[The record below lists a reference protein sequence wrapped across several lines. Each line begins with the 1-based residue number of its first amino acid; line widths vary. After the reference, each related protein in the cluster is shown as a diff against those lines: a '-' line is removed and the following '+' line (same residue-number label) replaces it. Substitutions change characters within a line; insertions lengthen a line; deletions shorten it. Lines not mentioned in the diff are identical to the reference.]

1 MNKLTDIKIKKL
13 RATGKVRKL
22 SDGLGLSLHISAIG
36 TKTWIYRYQE
46 FDKSKKSNYKEQVYT
61 IGTYP
66 LVSLTDA
73 RAEHTLL
80 RAKVKNGINIQQEKK
95 VDNYKVKKN
104 KVNFES
110 VAEEW
115 FLIWKKNKAHGT
127 VNACRGY
134 LNNIMYPLLKKI
146 DLQKIEYPFVK
157 KYFVKVWNNKSESAK
172 KSAQYL
178 SQIMDY
184 AVDNGI
190 ITNNP
195 LTRLNK
201 ALPKQDVKHLEAIL
215 DPVEYGEFIYS
226 MDSVPNISGYC
237 IRLLIH
243 IAIREGAMLNM
254 KWSNVDW
261 KKKQLEYFDTK
272 RKNDHIVPLSK
283 QAIEILKEVK
293 KFTGNKK
300 YIFASYSKS
309 GHLDPNS
316 LMKQIR
322 LRGYGRDKVTIHGFR
337 SSFMTICEEEEIE
350 TNVAITEMAVNH
362 AVKGALGDT
371 YRRGTFLKQRKKLMQ
386 DWSDYIDDMRRHHIK
401 NNVLKSV

>member
-1 MNKLTDIKIKKL
+1 MGKLTDIKVKKL
-13 RATGKVRKL
+13 RATGKVRKV

-46 FDKSKKSNYKEQVYT
+46 FDKTKTSNYKEQVYT

-66 LVSLTDA
+66 LVSLSDA

-80 RAKVKNGINIQQEKK
+80 RAKVKKGINIQQEKK
-95 VDNYKVKKN
+95 VEKYKVKKN
-104 KVNFES
+104 KVNFETI
-110 VAEEW
+110 AEEW
-115 FLIWKKNKAHGT
+115 FLIWSKGKAHGT

-184 AVDNGI
+184 AVDNGF

-350 TNVAITEMAVNH
+350 TNVAILEMAVNH

-371 YRRGTFLKQRKKLMQ
+371 YRRGTFLKQRKTLMQ
-386 DWSDYIDDMRRHHIK
+386 NWSDYIDDMRRHHIK
-401 NNVLKSV
+401 NNVLKTV

>member
-1 MNKLTDIKIKKL
+1 MGKLTDIKVKKL
-13 RATGKVRKL
+13 RATGKVRKV

-46 FDKSKKSNYKEQVYT
+46 FDKTKTSNYKEQVYT

-66 LVSLTDA
+66 LVSLSDA

-80 RAKVKNGINIQQEKK
+80 RAKVKKGINIQQEKK
-95 VDNYKVKKN
+95 VEKYKVKKN
-104 KVNFES
+104 KVNFETI
-110 VAEEW
+110 AEEW
-115 FLIWKKNKAHGT
+115 FLIWSKGKAHGT

-134 LNNIMYPLLKKI
+134 LNNIMYPLLRKH

-157 KYFVKVWNNKSESAK
+157 KYFVKVWNDKTETAK

-190 ITNNP
+190 IVSNP

-237 IRLLIH
+237 IRLVIH
-243 IAIREGAMLNM
+243 IAIREGAMLEM

-272 RKNDHIVPLSK
+272 RKVDHVVPLSR

-293 KFTGNKK
+293 KFTGKKK
-300 YIFASYSKS
+300 YIFASYSNS

-322 LRGYGRDKVTIHGFR
+322 QRGWGRDKVTIHGFR

-350 TNVAITEMAVNH
+350 TNVAILEMAVNH

-371 YRRGTFLKQRKKLMQ
+371 YRRGTFLKQRKTLMQ
-386 DWSDYIDDMRRHHIK
+386 NWSDYIDDMRRHHIK
-401 NNVLKSV
+401 NNVLKTV

>member
-215 DPVEYGEFIYS
+215 DPVEYGQFIYS

>member
-1 MNKLTDIKIKKL
+1 MGKLTDIKVKKL
-13 RATGKVRKL
+13 RATGKVRKV

-46 FDKSKKSNYKEQVYT
+46 FDKTKTSNYKEQVYT

-66 LVSLTDA
+66 LVSLSDA

-80 RAKVKNGINIQQEKK
+80 RAKVKKGINIQQEKK
-95 VDNYKVKKN
+95 VEKYKVKKN
-104 KVNFES
+104 KVNFETI
-110 VAEEW
+110 AEEW
-115 FLIWKKNKAHGT
+115 FLIWSKGKAHGT

-134 LNNIMYPLLKKI
+134 LNNIMYPLLRKH

-157 KYFVKVWNNKSESAK
+157 KYFVKVWNDKTETAK

-190 ITNNP
+190 IVSNP

-243 IAIREGAMLNM
+243 IAIREGAMLEM

-272 RKNDHIVPLSK
+272 RKVDHVVPLSR

-293 KFTGNKK
+293 KFTGKKK
-300 YIFASYSKS
+300 YIFASYSNS

-322 LRGYGRDKVTIHGFR
+322 QRGWGRDKVTIHGFR
-337 SSFMTICEEEEIE
+337 SSFLTICEEEEIE
-350 TNVAITEMAVNH
+350 TNVAILEMAVNH

-371 YRRGTFLKQRKKLMQ
+371 YRRGTFLKQRKTLMQ
-386 DWSDYIDDMRRHHIK
+386 NWSDYIDDMRRHHIK
-401 NNVLKSV
+401 NNVLKTV

>member
-1 MNKLTDIKIKKL
+1 MGKLTDIKVKKL
-13 RATGKVRKL
+13 RATGKVRKV

-46 FDKSKKSNYKEQVYT
+46 FDKTKTSNYKEQVYT

-66 LVSLTDA
+66 LVSLSDA

-80 RAKVKNGINIQQEKK
+80 RAKVKKGINIQQEKK
-95 VDNYKVKKN
+95 VEKYKVKKN
-104 KVNFES
+104 KVNFETI
-110 VAEEW
+110 AEEW
-115 FLIWKKNKAHGT
+115 FLIWSKGKAHGT

-134 LNNIMYPLLKKI
+134 LNNIMYPLLRKH

-157 KYFVKVWNNKSESAK
+157 KYFVQVCNEKTETAK

-190 ITNNP
+190 IVSNP

-243 IAIREGAMLNM
+243 IAIREGAMLEM

-272 RKNDHIVPLSK
+272 RKVDHVVPLSR

-293 KFTGNKK
+293 KFTGKKK
-300 YIFASYSKS
+300 YIFASYSNS

-322 LRGYGRDKVTIHGFR
+322 QRGWGRDKVTIHGFR

-350 TNVAITEMAVNH
+350 TNVAILEMAVNH

-371 YRRGTFLKQRKKLMQ
+371 YRRGTFLKQRKTLMQ
-386 DWSDYIDDMRRHHIK
+386 NWSDYIDDMRRHHIK
-401 NNVLKSV
+401 NNVLKTV

>member
-1 MNKLTDIKIKKL
+1 MGKLTDIKVKKL
-13 RATGKVRKL
+13 RATGKVRKV

-46 FDKSKKSNYKEQVYT
+46 FDKTKTSNYKEQVYT

-66 LVSLTDA
+66 LVSLSDA

-80 RAKVKNGINIQQEKK
+80 RAKVKKGINIQQEKK
-95 VDNYKVKKN
+95 VEKYKVKKN
-104 KVNFES
+104 KVNFETI
-110 VAEEW
+110 AEEW
-115 FLIWKKNKAHGT
+115 FLIWSKGKAHGT

-134 LNNIMYPLLKKI
+134 LNNIMYPLLKKM

-157 KYFVKVWNNKSESAK
+157 KYFVKVWNDKTETAK

-190 ITNNP
+190 IVSNP

-243 IAIREGAMLNM
+243 IAIREGAMLEM

-272 RKNDHIVPLSK
+272 RKVDHVVPLSR

-293 KFTGNKK
+293 KFTGKKK
-300 YIFASYSKS
+300 YIFASYSNS

-322 LRGYGRDKVTIHGFR
+322 QRGWGRDKVTIHGFR

-350 TNVAITEMAVNH
+350 TNVAILEMAVNH

-371 YRRGTFLKQRKKLMQ
+371 YRRGTFLKQRKTLMQ
-386 DWSDYIDDMRRHHIK
+386 NWSDYIDDMRRHHIK
-401 NNVLKSV
+401 NNVLKTV

>member
-1 MNKLTDIKIKKL
+1 MGNLTDIKIKKL
-13 RATGKVRKL
+13 KKKAKQYRN
-22 SDGLGLSLHISAIG
+22 SDGLGLYLTVLPSG
-36 TKTWIYRYQE
+36 TKTWQYRYQE
-46 FDKSKKSNYKEQVYT
+46 FDKTKKSNYREQVYS

-66 LVSLTDA
+66 LVSLNEA
-73 RAEHTLL
+73 RTIHAGL
-80 RAKVKNGINIQQEKK
+80 RAKVKSGISIQQEKK

-157 KYFVKVWNNKSESAK
+157 KYFVKVWNDKSESAK

-215 DPVEYGEFIYS
+215 DPEEYGEFIYS

-283 QAIEILKEVK
+283 QAIEILNEVK

-322 LRGYGRDKVTIHGFR
+322 QRGYGRDKVTIHGFR

-386 DWSDYIDDMRRHHIK
+386 DWSDFVDDMKRNYIK
-401 NNVLKSV
+401 ESIIKTI

>member
-1 MNKLTDIKIKKL
+1 MGKLTDIKVKKL
-13 RATGKVRKL
+13 RATGKVRKV

-46 FDKSKKSNYKEQVYT
+46 FDKTKTSNYKEQVYT

-66 LVSLTDA
+66 LVSLSDA

-80 RAKVKNGINIQQEKK
+80 RAKVKKGINIQQEKK
-95 VDNYKVKKN
+95 VEKYKVKKN
-104 KVNFES
+104 KVNFETI
-110 VAEEW
+110 AEEW
-115 FLIWKKNKAHGT
+115 FLIWSKGKAHGT

-134 LNNIMYPLLKKI
+134 LNNIMYPLLRKH

-157 KYFVKVWNNKSESAK
+157 KYFVKVWNDKTETAK

-190 ITNNP
+190 IVSNP

-243 IAIREGAMLNM
+243 IAIREGAMLEM

-272 RKNDHIVPLSK
+272 RKVDHVVPLSR

-293 KFTGNKK
+293 KFTGKKK
-300 YIFASYSKS
+300 YIFASYSNS

-322 LRGYGRDKVTIHGFR
+322 QRGWGRDKVTIHGFR

-350 TNVAITEMAVNH
+350 TNVAILEMAVNH
-362 AVKGALGDT
+362 AEK
-371 YRRGTFLKQRKKLMQ
+371 
-386 DWSDYIDDMRRHHIK
+386 
-401 NNVLKSV
+401 VL

>member
-1 MNKLTDIKIKKL
+1 MGKLTDIKVKKL
-13 RATGKVRKL
+13 RATGKVRKV

-46 FDKSKKSNYKEQVYT
+46 FDKTKTSNYKEQVYT

-66 LVSLTDA
+66 LVSLSDA

-80 RAKVKNGINIQQEKK
+80 RAKVKKGINIQQEKK
-95 VDNYKVKKN
+95 VEKYKVKKN
-104 KVNFES
+104 KVNFETI
-110 VAEEW
+110 AEEW
-115 FLIWKKNKAHGT
+115 FLIWSKGKAHGT

-134 LNNIMYPLLKKI
+134 LNNIMYPLLRKY

-157 KYFVKVWNNKSESAK
+157 KYFVKVWNDKTETAK

-190 ITNNP
+190 IVSNP

-243 IAIREGAMLNM
+243 IAIREGAMLEM

-272 RKNDHIVPLSK
+272 RKVDHVVPLSR

-293 KFTGNKK
+293 KFTGKKK
-300 YIFASYSKS
+300 YIFASYSNS

-322 LRGYGRDKVTIHGFR
+322 QRGWGRDKVTIHGFR

-350 TNVAITEMAVNH
+350 TNVAILEMAVNH

-371 YRRGTFLKQRKKLMQ
+371 YRRGTFLKQRKTLMQ
-386 DWSDYIDDMRRHHIK
+386 NWSDYIDDMRRHHIK
-401 NNVLKSV
+401 NNVLKTV

>member
-1 MNKLTDIKIKKL
+1 MGKLTDIKVKKL
-13 RATGKVRKL
+13 RATGKVRKV

-46 FDKSKKSNYKEQVYT
+46 FDKTKTSNYKEQVYT

-66 LVSLTDA
+66 LVSLSDA

-80 RAKVKNGINIQQEKK
+80 RAKVKKGINIQQEKK
-95 VDNYKVKKN
+95 VEKYKVKKN
-104 KVNFES
+104 KVNFETI
-110 VAEEW
+110 AEEW
-115 FLIWKKNKAHGT
+115 FLIWSKGKAHGT

-134 LNNIMYPLLKKI
+134 LNNIMYPLLRKH

-157 KYFVKVWNNKSESAK
+157 KYFVKVWNDKTETAK

-190 ITNNP
+190 IVSNL

-243 IAIREGAMLNM
+243 IAIREGAMLEM

-272 RKNDHIVPLSK
+272 RKVDHVVPLSR

-293 KFTGNKK
+293 KFTGKKK
-300 YIFASYSKS
+300 YIFASYSNS

-322 LRGYGRDKVTIHGFR
+322 QRGWGRDKVTIHGFR

-350 TNVAITEMAVNH
+350 TNVAILEMAVNH

-371 YRRGTFLKQRKKLMQ
+371 YRRGTFLKQRKTLMQ
-386 DWSDYIDDMRRHHIK
+386 NWSDYIDDMRRHHIK
-401 NNVLKSV
+401 NNVLKTV

>member
-1 MNKLTDIKIKKL
+1 MGKLTDIKVKKL
-13 RATGKVRKL
+13 RATGKVRKV

-46 FDKSKKSNYKEQVYT
+46 FDKTKTSNYKEQVYT

-66 LVSLTDA
+66 IVSLSDA

-80 RAKVKNGINIQQEKK
+80 RAKVKKGINIQQEKK
-95 VDNYKVKKN
+95 VEKYKVKKN
-104 KVNFES
+104 KVNFETI
-110 VAEEW
+110 AEEW
-115 FLIWKKNKAHGT
+115 FLIWSKGKAHGT

-134 LNNIMYPLLKKI
+134 LNNIMYPLLRKH

-157 KYFVKVWNNKSESAK
+157 KYFVKVWNDKTETAK

-190 ITNNP
+190 IVSNP

-243 IAIREGAMLNM
+243 IAIREGAMLEM

-272 RKNDHIVPLSK
+272 RKVDHVVPLSR

-293 KFTGNKK
+293 KFTGKKK
-300 YIFASYSKS
+300 YIFASYSNS

-322 LRGYGRDKVTIHGFR
+322 QRGWGRDKVTIHGFR

-350 TNVAITEMAVNH
+350 TNVAILEMAVNH

-371 YRRGTFLKQRKKLMQ
+371 YRRVTFLKQRKTLMQ
-386 DWSDYIDDMRRHHIK
+386 NWSDYIDDMRRHHIK
-401 NNVLKSV
+401 NNVLKTV

>member
-1 MNKLTDIKIKKL
+1 MGKLTDIKVKKL

-46 FDKSKKSNYKEQVYT
+46 FDKTKTSNYKEQVYT

-66 LVSLTDA
+66 LVSLSDA

-80 RAKVKNGINIQQEKK
+80 RAKVKKGINIQQEKK
-95 VDNYKVKKN
+95 VEKYKVKKN
-104 KVNFES
+104 KVNFETI
-110 VAEEW
+110 AEEW
-115 FLIWKKNKAHGT
+115 FLIWSKGKAHGT

-134 LNNIMYPLLKKI
+134 LNNIMYPLLRKY

-157 KYFVKVWNNKSESAK
+157 KYFMKVWNEKSETAK

-184 AVDNGI
+184 AVDNGVI
-190 ITNNP
+190 VSNP

-215 DPVEYGEFIYS
+215 DPTEYGEFIYS

-243 IAIREGAMLNM
+243 IAIREGAMLEM

-272 RKNDHIVPLSK
+272 RKNDHIVPLSR
-283 QAIEILKEVK
+283 QAIEILKKIK
-293 KFTGNKK
+293 KFTGHNK

-322 LRGYGRDKVTIHGFR
+322 QRGWSRDKVKIHGFR

-350 TNVAITEMAVNH
+350 TNVAILEMAVNH

-371 YRRGTFLKQRKKLMQ
+371 YRRGTFLKQRTTLMQ
-386 DWSDYIDDMRRHHIK
+386 KWSDFIDIMRQNYIRESVIK
-401 NNVLKSV
+401 KI

>member
-157 KYFVKVWNNKSESAK
+157 KYFMKVWNEKSETAK

-184 AVDNGI
+184 AVDNAI
-190 ITNNP
+190 IVSNP

-215 DPVEYGEFIYS
+215 DPIKYGEFIYS
-226 MDSVPNISGYC
+226 MDKVENLSGYC

-243 IAIREGAMLNM
+243 IAIREGAMLEM

-293 KFTGNKK
+293 KFTGDRK

-322 LRGYGRDKVTIHGFR
+322 QRGWGRDKVTIHGFR

-350 TNVAITEMAVNH
+350 TNVAILEMAVNH

-371 YRRGTFLKQRKKLMQ
+371 YRRGTFLKQRAVLMQ
-386 DWSDYIDDMRRHHIK
+386 KWSDFVDDMKRKHIK
-401 NNVLKSV
+401 DKVIKSI

>member
-1 MNKLTDIKIKKL
+1 MGKLTDIKVKKL
-13 RATGKVRKL
+13 RATGKVRKV

-46 FDKSKKSNYKEQVYT
+46 FDKTKTSNYKEQVYT

-66 LVSLTDA
+66 LVSLSDA

-80 RAKVKNGINIQQEKK
+80 RAKVKKGINIQQEKK
-95 VDNYKVKKN
+95 VEKYKVKKN
-104 KVNFES
+104 KVNFETI
-110 VAEEW
+110 AEEW
-115 FLIWKKNKAHGT
+115 FLIWSKGKAHGT

-134 LNNIMYPLLKKI
+134 LNNIMYPLLRKH

-157 KYFVKVWNNKSESAK
+157 KYFVKVWNDKTETAK

-190 ITNNP
+190 IVSNP

-243 IAIREGAMLNM
+243 IAIREGAMLEM

-272 RKNDHIVPLSK
+272 RKVDHVVPLSR

-293 KFTGNKK
+293 KFTGKKK
-300 YIFASYSKS
+300 YIFASYSNS

-322 LRGYGRDKVTIHGFR
+322 QRGWGRDKVTIHGFR

-350 TNVAITEMAVNH
+350 TNVAILEMAVNH

>member
-1 MNKLTDIKIKKL
+1 MGNLTDIKIKKL
-13 RATGKVRKL
+13 RKKAKQYRNP
-22 SDGLGLSLHISAIG
+22 DGLGLFLTVLPSG
-36 TKTWIYRYQE
+36 TKTWQYRYTE
-46 FDKSKKSNYKEQVYT
+46 FDKTKASNYREQIYS

-66 LVSLTDA
+66 LISLSEA
-73 RAEHTLL
+73 RTIHASL
-80 RAKVKNGINIQQEKK
+80 RAKVKSGVNIQQEKK
-95 VDNYKVKKN
+95 VEKYKTKKS
-104 KVNFES
+104 KVNFETI
-110 VAEEW
+110 AEEW
-115 FLIWKKNKAHGT
+115 FSIWSKGKAHGT

-134 LNNIMYPLLKKI
+134 INNVMYPLLKKQ
-146 DLQKIEYPFVK
+146 DVSNIEYPFVK
-157 KYFVKVWNNKSESAK
+157 NYFVKVWNEKTETAK

-190 ITNNP
+190 IVSNP

-243 IAIREGAMLNM
+243 IAIREGAMLEM

-272 RKNDHIVPLSK
+272 RKVDHVVPLSR

-293 KFTGNKK
+293 KFTGKKK
-300 YIFASYSKS
+300 YIFASYSNS

-322 LRGYGRDKVTIHGFR
+322 QRGWGRDKVTIHGFR

-350 TNVAITEMAVNH
+350 TNVAILEMAVNH

-371 YRRGTFLKQRKKLMQ
+371 YRRGTFLKQRKTLMQ
-386 DWSDYIDDMRRHHIK
+386 NWSDYIDDMRRHHIK
-401 NNVLKSV
+401 HNVLKTV

>member
-1 MNKLTDIKIKKL
+1 MGKLTDIKVKKL
-13 RATGKVRKL
+13 RATGKVRKV

-46 FDKSKKSNYKEQVYT
+46 FDKTKTSNYKEQVYT

-66 LVSLTDA
+66 LVSLSDA

>member
-1 MNKLTDIKIKKL
+1 MGNLTDIKVKKL
-13 RATGKVRKL
+13 KATGKVRKV

-46 FDKSKKSNYKEQVYT
+46 FDKTKTSNYKEQVYT

-66 LVSLTDA
+66 LVSLSDA

-80 RAKVKNGINIQQEKK
+80 RAKVKKGINIQQEKK
-95 VDNYKVKKN
+95 VEKYKVKKN
-104 KVNFES
+104 KVNFETI
-110 VAEEW
+110 AEEW
-115 FLIWKKNKAHGT
+115 FLIWSKGKAHGT

-134 LNNIMYPLLKKI
+134 LNNIMYPLLRKH

-157 KYFVKVWNNKSESAK
+157 KYFVKVWNDKTETAK

-190 ITNNP
+190 IVSNP

-243 IAIREGAMLNM
+243 IAIREGAMLEM

-272 RKNDHIVPLSK
+272 RKVDHVVPLSR

-293 KFTGNKK
+293 KFTGKKK
-300 YIFASYSKS
+300 YIFASYSNS

-322 LRGYGRDKVTIHGFR
+322 QRGWGRDKVTIHGFR

-350 TNVAITEMAVNH
+350 TNVAILEMAVNH

-371 YRRGTFLKQRKKLMQ
+371 YRRGTFLKQRKTLMQ
-386 DWSDYIDDMRRHHIK
+386 NWSDYIDDMRRHHIK
-401 NNVLKSV
+401 NNVLKTV

>member
-1 MNKLTDIKIKKL
+1 
-13 RATGKVRKL
+13 
-22 SDGLGLSLHISAIG
+22 
-36 TKTWIYRYQE
+36 
-46 FDKSKKSNYKEQVYT
+46 
-61 IGTYP
+61 
-66 LVSLTDA
+66 
-73 RAEHTLL
+73 LL
-80 RAKVKNGINIQQEKK
+80 RAKVKKGINIQQEKK
-95 VDNYKVKKN
+95 VEKYKVKKN
-104 KVNFES
+104 KVNFETI
-110 VAEEW
+110 AEEW
-115 FLIWKKNKAHGT
+115 FLIWSKGKAHGT

-134 LNNIMYPLLKKI
+134 LNNIMYPLLRKH

-157 KYFVKVWNNKSESAK
+157 KYFVKVWNDKTETAK

-190 ITNNP
+190 IVSNP

-243 IAIREGAMLNM
+243 IAIREGAMLEM

-272 RKNDHIVPLSK
+272 RKVDHVVPLSR

-293 KFTGNKK
+293 KFTGKKK
-300 YIFASYSKS
+300 YIFASYSNS

-322 LRGYGRDKVTIHGFR
+322 QRGWGRDKVTIHGFR

-350 TNVAITEMAVNH
+350 TNVAILEMAVNH

-371 YRRGTFLKQRKKLMQ
+371 YRRGTFLKQRKTLMQ
-386 DWSDYIDDMRRHHIK
+386 NWSDYIDDMRRHHIK
-401 NNVLKSV
+401 NNVLKTV

>member
-1 MNKLTDIKIKKL
+1 MGKLTDIKVKKL
-13 RATGKVRKL
+13 RATGKVRKV

-46 FDKSKKSNYKEQVYT
+46 FDKTKTSNYKEQVYT

-66 LVSLTDA
+66 LVSLSDA

-80 RAKVKNGINIQQEKK
+80 RAKVKKGINIQQEKK
-95 VDNYKVKKN
+95 VEKYKVKKN
-104 KVNFES
+104 KVNFETI
-110 VAEEW
+110 AEEW
-115 FLIWKKNKAHGT
+115 FLIWSKGKAHGT

-134 LNNIMYPLLKKI
+134 LNNIMYPLLRKH

-157 KYFVKVWNNKSESAK
+157 KYFVKVWNDKTETAK

-178 SQIMDY
+178 SQIMGY

-190 ITNNP
+190 IVSNP

-243 IAIREGAMLNM
+243 IAIREGAMLEM

-272 RKNDHIVPLSK
+272 RKVDHVVPLSR

-293 KFTGNKK
+293 KFTGKKK
-300 YIFASYSKS
+300 YIFASYSNS

-322 LRGYGRDKVTIHGFR
+322 QRGWGRDKVTIHGFR

-350 TNVAITEMAVNH
+350 TNVAILEMAVNH

-371 YRRGTFLKQRKKLMQ
+371 YRRGTFLKQRKTLMQ
-386 DWSDYIDDMRRHHIK
+386 NWSDYIDDMRRHHIK
-401 NNVLKSV
+401 NNVLKTV

>member
-1 MNKLTDIKIKKL
+1 MGNLTDIKIKKL
-13 RATGKVRKL
+13 KKKAKQYRN
-22 SDGLGLSLHISAIG
+22 SDGLGLYLTVLPSG
-36 TKTWIYRYQE
+36 TKSWQYRYQE
-46 FDKSKKSNYKEQVYT
+46 FDKSKKSNYREQVYS

-66 LVSLTDA
+66 LISLNEA
-73 RAEHTLL
+73 RTIHAGL
-80 RAKVKNGINIQQEKK
+80 RAKVKSGISIQQEKK
-95 VDNYKVKKN
+95 VENYKVKKN

-157 KYFVKVWNNKSESAK
+157 KYFVKVWNDKSESAK

-226 MDSVPNISGYC
+226 MDSVPSISGYC

-254 KWSNVDW
+254 KWANVDW

-283 QAIEILKEVK
+283 QALEILKEVK

-371 YRRGTFLKQRKKLMQ
+371 YRRGTFLRQRKNRMR
-386 DWSDYIDDMRRHHIK
+386 DWSDFVDDMKRNHIK
-401 NNVLKSV
+401 EKVIKSV

>member
-386 DWSDYIDDMRRHHIK
+386 DWSDFVDDMKRNHIK
-401 NNVLKSV
+401 EKVIKSV

>member
-1 MNKLTDIKIKKL
+1 MGKLTDIKVKKL
-13 RATGKVRKL
+13 RATGKVRKV

-46 FDKSKKSNYKEQVYT
+46 FDKTKTSNYKEQVYT

-66 LVSLTDA
+66 LVSLSDA

-80 RAKVKNGINIQQEKK
+80 RAKVKKGINIQQEKK
-95 VDNYKVKKN
+95 VEKYKVKKN
-104 KVNFES
+104 KVNFETI
-110 VAEEW
+110 AEEW
-115 FLIWKKNKAHGT
+115 FLIWSKGKAHGT

-134 LNNIMYPLLKKI
+134 LNNIMYPLLRKH

-157 KYFVKVWNNKSESAK
+157 KYFVKVWNDKTETAK

-190 ITNNP
+190 IVSNP

-243 IAIREGAMLNM
+243 IAIREGAMLEM

-272 RKNDHIVPLSK
+272 RKVDHVVPLSR

-293 KFTGNKK
+293 KFTGKKK
-300 YIFASYSKS
+300 YIFASYSNS

-322 LRGYGRDKVTIHGFR
+322 QRGWGRDKVTIHGFR

-350 TNVAITEMAVNH
+350 TNVAILEMAVNH

-371 YRRGTFLKQRKKLMQ
+371 YRRGTFLKQRKTLMQ
-386 DWSDYIDDMRRHHIK
+386 NWSDYIDDMRRHHIK
-401 NNVLKSV
+401 NNVLKTV

>member
-1 MNKLTDIKIKKL
+1 MGKLTDIKVKKL
-13 RATGKVRKL
+13 RATGKVRKV

-46 FDKSKKSNYKEQVYT
+46 FDKTKTSNYKEQVYT

-66 LVSLTDA
+66 LVSLSDA

-80 RAKVKNGINIQQEKK
+80 RAKVKKGINIQQEKK
-95 VDNYKVKKN
+95 VEKYKVKKN
-104 KVNFES
+104 KVNFETI
-110 VAEEW
+110 AEEW
-115 FLIWKKNKAHGT
+115 FLIWSKGKAHGT

-134 LNNIMYPLLKKI
+134 LNNIIYPLLRKH

-157 KYFVKVWNNKSESAK
+157 KYFVKVWNDKTETAK

-190 ITNNP
+190 IVSNP

-243 IAIREGAMLNM
+243 IAIREGAMLEM

-272 RKNDHIVPLSK
+272 RKVDHVVPLSR

-293 KFTGNKK
+293 KFTGKKK
-300 YIFASYSKS
+300 YIFASYSNS

-322 LRGYGRDKVTIHGFR
+322 QRGWGRDKVTIHGFR

-350 TNVAITEMAVNH
+350 TNVAILEMAVNH

-371 YRRGTFLKQRKKLMQ
+371 YRRGTFLKQRKTLMQ
-386 DWSDYIDDMRRHHIK
+386 NWSDYIDDMRRHHIK
-401 NNVLKSV
+401 NNVLKTV

>member
-1 MNKLTDIKIKKL
+1 MGKLTDIKVKKL
-13 RATGKVRKL
+13 RATGKVRKV

-36 TKTWIYRYQE
+36 TKTLIYRYQE
-46 FDKSKKSNYKEQVYT
+46 FDKTKTSNYKEQVYT

-66 LVSLTDA
+66 LVSLSDA

-80 RAKVKNGINIQQEKK
+80 RAKVKKGINIQQEKK
-95 VDNYKVKKN
+95 VEKYKVKKN
-104 KVNFES
+104 KVNFETI
-110 VAEEW
+110 AEEW
-115 FLIWKKNKAHGT
+115 FLIWSKGKAHGT

-134 LNNIMYPLLKKI
+134 LNNIMYPLLRKH

-157 KYFVKVWNNKSESAK
+157 KYFVKVWNDKTETAK

-190 ITNNP
+190 IVSNP

-243 IAIREGAMLNM
+243 IAIREGAMLEM

-272 RKNDHIVPLSK
+272 RKVDHVVPLSR

-293 KFTGNKK
+293 KFTGKKK
-300 YIFASYSKS
+300 YIFASYSNS

-322 LRGYGRDKVTIHGFR
+322 QRGWGRDKVTIHGFR

-350 TNVAITEMAVNH
+350 TNVAILEMAVNH

-371 YRRGTFLKQRKKLMQ
+371 YRRGTFLKQRKTLMQ
-386 DWSDYIDDMRRHHIK
+386 NWSDYIDDMRRHHIK
-401 NNVLKSV
+401 NNVLKTV

>member
-1 MNKLTDIKIKKL
+1 MGKLTDIKVKKL
-13 RATGKVRKL
+13 RATGKVRKV

-46 FDKSKKSNYKEQVYT
+46 FDKTKTSNYKEQVYT

-66 LVSLTDA
+66 LVSLSDA

-80 RAKVKNGINIQQEKK
+80 RAKVKKGINIQQEKK
-95 VDNYKVKKN
+95 VEKYKVKKN
-104 KVNFES
+104 KVNFETI
-110 VAEEW
+110 AEEW
-115 FLIWKKNKAHGT
+115 FLIWSKGKAHGT

-134 LNNIMYPLLKKI
+134 LNNIMYHLLRKH

-157 KYFVKVWNNKSESAK
+157 KYFVKVWNDKTETAK

-190 ITNNP
+190 IVSNP

-243 IAIREGAMLNM
+243 IAIREGAMLEM

-272 RKNDHIVPLSK
+272 RKVDHVVPLSR

-293 KFTGNKK
+293 KFTGKKK
-300 YIFASYSKS
+300 YIFASYSNS

-322 LRGYGRDKVTIHGFR
+322 QRGWGRDKVTIHGFR

-350 TNVAITEMAVNH
+350 TNVAILEMAVNH

-371 YRRGTFLKQRKKLMQ
+371 YRRGTFLKQRKTLMQ
-386 DWSDYIDDMRRHHIK
+386 NWSDYIDDMRRHHIK
-401 NNVLKSV
+401 NNVLKTV

>member
-1 MNKLTDIKIKKL
+1 MGKLTDIKVKKL
-13 RATGKVRKL
+13 RATGKVRKV

-46 FDKSKKSNYKEQVYT
+46 FDKTKTSNYKEQVYT

-66 LVSLTDA
+66 LVSLSDA

-80 RAKVKNGINIQQEKK
+80 RAKVKKGINIQQEKK
-95 VDNYKVKKN
+95 VEKYKVKKN
-104 KVNFES
+104 KVYFETI
-110 VAEEW
+110 AEES
-115 FLIWKKNKAHGT
+115 FLIWSKGNAHGT
-127 VNACRGY
+127 VHACRGY
-134 LNNIMYPLLKKI
+134 LNNIMYPLLRKH

-157 KYFVKVWNNKSESAK
+157 KYFVKVWNDKTETAK

-190 ITNNP
+190 IVSNP

-243 IAIREGAMLNM
+243 IAIREGAMLEM

-272 RKNDHIVPLSK
+272 RKVDHVVPLSR

-293 KFTGNKK
+293 KFTGKKK
-300 YIFASYSKS
+300 YIFASYSNS

-322 LRGYGRDKVTIHGFR
+322 QRGWGRDKVTIHGFR

-350 TNVAITEMAVNH
+350 TNVAILEMAVNH

-371 YRRGTFLKQRKKLMQ
+371 YRRGTFLKQRKTLMQ
-386 DWSDYIDDMRRHHIK
+386 NWSDYIDDMRRHHIK
-401 NNVLKSV
+401 NNVLKTV

>member
-1 MNKLTDIKIKKL
+1 MGKLTDIKVKKL
-13 RATGKVRKL
+13 RATGKVRKV

-95 VDNYKVKKN
+95 VEKYKVKKN
-104 KVNFES
+104 KVNFETI
-110 VAEEW
+110 AEEW
-115 FLIWKKNKAHGT
+115 FLIWSKGKAHGT

-134 LNNIMYPLLKKI
+134 LNNIMYPLLRKH

-157 KYFVKVWNNKSESAK
+157 KYFVKVWNDKTETAK

-190 ITNNP
+190 IVSNP

-243 IAIREGAMLNM
+243 IAIREGAMLEM

-272 RKNDHIVPLSK
+272 RKVDHVVPLSR

-293 KFTGNKK
+293 KFTGKKK
-300 YIFASYSKS
+300 YIFASYSNS

-322 LRGYGRDKVTIHGFR
+322 QRGWGRDKVTIHGFR

-350 TNVAITEMAVNH
+350 TNVAILEMAVNH

-371 YRRGTFLKQRKKLMQ
+371 YRRGTFLKQRKTLMQ
-386 DWSDYIDDMRRHHIK
+386 NWSDYIDDMRRHHIK
-401 NNVLKSV
+401 NNVLKTV

>member
-1 MNKLTDIKIKKL
+1 MGKLTDIKVKKL
-13 RATGKVRKL
+13 RATGKVRKV

-46 FDKSKKSNYKEQVYT
+46 FDKTKTSNYKEQVYT

-66 LVSLTDA
+66 LVSLSDA

-80 RAKVKNGINIQQEKK
+80 RAKVKKGINIQQEKK
-95 VDNYKVKKN
+95 VEKYKVKKN
-104 KVNFES
+104 KVNFETI
-110 VAEEW
+110 AEEW
-115 FLIWKKNKAHGT
+115 FLIWSKGKAHGT

-134 LNNIMYPLLKKI
+134 LNNIMYPLLRKH

-157 KYFVKVWNNKSESAK
+157 KYFVKVWNDKTETAK

-190 ITNNP
+190 IVSNP

-243 IAIREGAMLNM
+243 IAIREGAMLEM

-272 RKNDHIVPLSK
+272 RKVDHVVPLSR

-293 KFTGNKK
+293 KFTGKKK
-300 YIFASYSKS
+300 YIFASYSNS

-322 LRGYGRDKVTIHGFR
+322 QRGWGRDKVTIHGFR

-350 TNVAITEMAVNH
+350 TNVAILEMAVNH

-371 YRRGTFLKQRKKLMQ
+371 YRRGKFLKQRKTLMQ
-386 DWSDYIDDMRRHHIK
+386 NWSDYIDDMRRHHIK
-401 NNVLKSV
+401 NNVLKTV

>member
-1 MNKLTDIKIKKL
+1 MGKLTDIKVKKL
-13 RATGKVRKL
+13 RATGKVRKV

-46 FDKSKKSNYKEQVYT
+46 FDKTKTSNYKEQVYT

-66 LVSLTDA
+66 LVSLSDA

-80 RAKVKNGINIQQEKK
+80 RAKVKKGINIQQEKK
-95 VDNYKVKKN
+95 VEKYKVKKN
-104 KVNFES
+104 KVNFETI
-110 VAEEW
+110 AEEL
-115 FLIWKKNKAHGT
+115 FLIWSKGKAHGT

-134 LNNIMYPLLKKI
+134 LNNIMYPLLRKH

-157 KYFVKVWNNKSESAK
+157 KYFVKVWNDKTETAK

-190 ITNNP
+190 IVSNP

-243 IAIREGAMLNM
+243 IAIREGAMLEM

-272 RKNDHIVPLSK
+272 RKVDHVVPLSR

-293 KFTGNKK
+293 KFTGKKK
-300 YIFASYSKS
+300 YIFASYSNS

-322 LRGYGRDKVTIHGFR
+322 QRGWGRDKVTIHGFR

-350 TNVAITEMAVNH
+350 TNVAILEMAVNH

-371 YRRGTFLKQRKKLMQ
+371 YRRGTFLKQRKTLMQ
-386 DWSDYIDDMRRHHIK
+386 NWSDYIDDMRRHHIK
-401 NNVLKSV
+401 NNVLKTV

>member
-1 MNKLTDIKIKKL
+1 MGKLTDIKVKKL
-13 RATGKVRKL
+13 RATGKVRKV

-46 FDKSKKSNYKEQVYT
+46 FDKTKTSNYKEQVYT

-66 LVSLTDA
+66 LVSLSDA

-80 RAKVKNGINIQQEKK
+80 RAKVKKGINIQQEKK
-95 VDNYKVKKN
+95 VEKYKVKKN
-104 KVNFES
+104 KVKFETI
-110 VAEEW
+110 AEEW
-115 FLIWKKNKAHGT
+115 FLIWSKGKAHGT

-134 LNNIMYPLLKKI
+134 LNNIMYPLLRKH

-157 KYFVKVWNNKSESAK
+157 KYFVKVWNDKTETAK

-190 ITNNP
+190 IVSNP

-243 IAIREGAMLNM
+243 IAIREGAMLEM

-272 RKNDHIVPLSK
+272 RKVDHVVPLSR

-293 KFTGNKK
+293 KFTGKKK
-300 YIFASYSKS
+300 YIFASYSNS

-322 LRGYGRDKVTIHGFR
+322 QRGWGRDKVTIHGFR

-350 TNVAITEMAVNH
+350 TNVAILEMAVNH

-371 YRRGTFLKQRKKLMQ
+371 YRRGTFLKQRKTLMQ
-386 DWSDYIDDMRRHHIK
+386 NWSDYIDDMRRHHIK
-401 NNVLKSV
+401 NNVLKTV

>member
-1 MNKLTDIKIKKL
+1 MGKLTDIKVKKL
-13 RATGKVRKL
+13 RATGKVRKV

-46 FDKSKKSNYKEQVYT
+46 FDKTKTSNYKEQVYT

-66 LVSLTDA
+66 LVSLSDA

-80 RAKVKNGINIQQEKK
+80 RAKVKKGINIQQEKK
-95 VDNYKVKKN
+95 VEKYKVKKN
-104 KVNFES
+104 KVNFETI
-110 VAEEW
+110 AEEW
-115 FLIWKKNKAHGT
+115 FLIWSKGKAHGT

-134 LNNIMYPLLKKI
+134 LNNIMYPLLRKH

-157 KYFVKVWNNKSESAK
+157 KYFVKVWNDKTETAK

-190 ITNNP
+190 IVSNP

-243 IAIREGAMLNM
+243 IAIREGAMLEM

-272 RKNDHIVPLSK
+272 RKVDHVVPLSR

-293 KFTGNKK
+293 KFTGKKK
-300 YIFASYSKS
+300 YIFASYSNS

-322 LRGYGRDKVTIHGFR
+322 QRGWGRDKVTIHGFR

-371 YRRGTFLKQRKKLMQ
+371 YRRGTFLKQRKTLMQ
-386 DWSDYIDDMRRHHIK
+386 NWSDYIDDMRRHHIK
-401 NNVLKSV
+401 NNVLKTV

>member
-1 MNKLTDIKIKKL
+1 MGKLTDIKVKKL
-13 RATGKVRKL
+13 RATGKVRKV

-46 FDKSKKSNYKEQVYT
+46 FDKTKTSNYKEQVYT

-66 LVSLTDA
+66 LVSLSDA

-80 RAKVKNGINIQQEKK
+80 RAKVKKGINIQQEKK
-95 VDNYKVKKN
+95 VEKYKVKKN
-104 KVNFES
+104 KVNFETI
-110 VAEEW
+110 AEEW
-115 FLIWKKNKAHGT
+115 FLIWSKGKAHGT

-134 LNNIMYPLLKKI
+134 LNNIMYPLLRKH

-157 KYFVKVWNNKSESAK
+157 KYFVKVWNDKSESAK

-272 RKNDHIVPLSK
+272 RKVDHVVPLSR

-293 KFTGNKK
+293 KFTGKKK
-300 YIFASYSKS
+300 YIFASYSNS

-322 LRGYGRDKVTIHGFR
+322 QRGWGRDKVTIHGFR

-350 TNVAITEMAVNH
+350 TNVAILEMAVNH

-371 YRRGTFLKQRKKLMQ
+371 YRRGTFLKQRKTLMQ
-386 DWSDYIDDMRRHHIK
+386 NWSDYIDDMRRHHIK
-401 NNVLKSV
+401 NNVLKTV

>member
-1 MNKLTDIKIKKL
+1 MGKLTDIKVKKL
-13 RATGKVRKL
+13 RATGKVRKV

-46 FDKSKKSNYKEQVYT
+46 FDKTKTSNYKEQVYT

-66 LVSLTDA
+66 LVSLSDA

-80 RAKVKNGINIQQEKK
+80 RAKVKKGINIQQEKK
-95 VDNYKVKKN
+95 VEKYKVKKN
-104 KVNFES
+104 KVNFETI
-110 VAEEW
+110 AEEW
-115 FLIWKKNKAHGT
+115 FLIWSKGKAHGT

-134 LNNIMYPLLKKI
+134 LNNIMYPLLRKH

-157 KYFVKVWNNKSESAK
+157 KYFVKVWNDKTETAK

-190 ITNNP
+190 IVSNP

-243 IAIREGAMLNM
+243 IAIREGAMLEM

-283 QAIEILKEVK
+283 QALEILKEVK
-293 KFTGNKK
+293 KFTGKKK
-300 YIFASYSKS
+300 YIFASYSNS

-322 LRGYGRDKVTIHGFR
+322 QRGWGRDKVTIHGFR

-350 TNVAITEMAVNH
+350 TNVAILEMAVNH

-371 YRRGTFLKQRKKLMQ
+371 YRRGTFLKQRKTLMQ
-386 DWSDYIDDMRRHHIK
+386 NWSDYIDDMRRHHIK
-401 NNVLKSV
+401 NNVLKTV

>member
-1 MNKLTDIKIKKL
+1 MGKLTDIKVKKL

-46 FDKSKKSNYKEQVYT
+46 FDKTKTSNYKEQVYT

-66 LVSLTDA
+66 LVSLSDA

-80 RAKVKNGINIQQEKK
+80 RAKVKKGINIQQEKK
-95 VDNYKVKKN
+95 VEKYKVKKN
-104 KVNFES
+104 KVNFETI
-110 VAEEW
+110 AEEW
-115 FLIWKKNKAHGT
+115 FLIWSKGKAHGT

-134 LNNIMYPLLKKI
+134 LNNIMYPLLRKH

-157 KYFVKVWNNKSESAK
+157 KYFVKVWNDKTETAK

-190 ITNNP
+190 IVSNP

-272 RKNDHIVPLSK
+272 RKVDHVVPLSR

-293 KFTGNKK
+293 KFTGKKK
-300 YIFASYSKS
+300 YIFASYSNS

-322 LRGYGRDKVTIHGFR
+322 QRGWGRDKVTIHGFR

>member
-1 MNKLTDIKIKKL
+1 MGNLTDIKIKKL
-13 RATGKVRKL
+13 RKKAKQYRN
-22 SDGLGLSLHISAIG
+22 SDGLGLYLTVLPSG
-36 TKTWIYRYQE
+36 TKSWQYRYQE
-46 FDKSKKSNYKEQVYT
+46 FDKTKTSNYKEQVYT

-66 LVSLTDA
+66 LVSLSDA

-80 RAKVKNGINIQQEKK
+80 RAKVKKGINIQQEKK
-95 VDNYKVKKN
+95 VEKYKVKKN
-104 KVNFES
+104 KVNFETI
-110 VAEEW
+110 AEEW
-115 FLIWKKNKAHGT
+115 FLIWSKGKAHGT

-134 LNNIMYPLLKKI
+134 LNNIMYPLLRKH

-157 KYFVKVWNNKSESAK
+157 KYFVKVWNDKTETAK

-190 ITNNP
+190 IVSNP

-243 IAIREGAMLNM
+243 IAIREGAMLEM

-272 RKNDHIVPLSK
+272 RKVDHVVPLSR

-293 KFTGNKK
+293 KFTGKKK
-300 YIFASYSKS
+300 YIFASYSNS

-322 LRGYGRDKVTIHGFR
+322 QRGWGRDKVTIHGFR

-350 TNVAITEMAVNH
+350 TNVAILEMAVNH

-371 YRRGTFLKQRKKLMQ
+371 YRRGTFLKQRKTLMQ
-386 DWSDYIDDMRRHHIK
+386 NWSDYIDDMRRHHIK
-401 NNVLKSV
+401 NNVLKTV